1 MSADCS
7 SSFLTTVESTHWPL
21 TPPRLFWQWSKL
33 NKLLGNQWQSF
44 YVCIRRANIVCKI
57 FRLRKFSRI
66 TNIKVFNLDI
76 RVDAKGKHV
85 IKGLKKNGITWWWS
99 QQIIYD
105 SLLGMVISLGEKQ
118 YFWESCGNFRK
129 WQVVTTAICYNSL

>member
-7 SSFLTTVESTHWPL
+7 SSFLTALESTYWPL

-33 NKLLGNQWQSF
+33 NKLLGNQCQSF
-44 YVCIRRANIVCKI
+44 YVCIKRTNIVCKI

-85 IKGLKKNGITWWWS
+85 IKGFKKNGITWWWS

-118 YFWESCGNFRK
+118 YF
-129 WQVVTTAICYNSL
+129 